1 MIFFPANSVRA
12 TSSKILRKLWRYWK
26 NNYEKKTFFV
36 FSLILIFV
44 MAFTAMTGCSDS
56 KETGAP
62 AETSGGDTRT
72 LVGTIEDIANATIAV
87 RDEEGETYI
96 FERDDSLVV
105 STDGLMLI
113 GEDIHVVD
121 VGELTQSESV
131 QDVKVLSFYIEA
143 VSYTHLDVYKRQ
155 LFMMP
160 RYRPDTL

>member
-1 MIFFPANSVRA
+1 
-12 TSSKILRKLWRYWK
+12 
-26 NNYEKKTFFV
+26 
-36 FSLILIFV
+36 

-113 GEDIHVVD
+113 GEVCRVMLADVPLLHHRRKGGLRRPQPPAVVEMLCMAGWEYVHD
-121 VGELTQSESV
+121 V
-131 QDVKVLSFYIEA
+131 A
-143 VSYTHLDVYKRQ
+143 
-155 LFMMP
+155 
-160 RYRPDTL
+160 